1 MEEKLRERGRPVPD
15 WVVDGQKRSSCTLK
29 ARELGLRVRDES
41 GILERIR
48 ERNRSGGA
56 SS

>member
-1 MEEKLRERGRPVPD
+1 MEEKLRERGRPVPA
-15 WVVDGQKRSSCTLK
+15 WVVEGQKRPSCALK

-48 ERNRSGGA
+48 ERNRSSTA
-56 SS
+56 SL